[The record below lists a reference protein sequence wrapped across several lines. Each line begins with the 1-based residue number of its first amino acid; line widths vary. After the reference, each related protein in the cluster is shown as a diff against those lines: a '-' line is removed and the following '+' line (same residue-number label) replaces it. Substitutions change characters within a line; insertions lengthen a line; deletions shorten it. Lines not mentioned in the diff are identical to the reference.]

1 MNSEIWFAF
10 GGRRTSREA
19 LKSEIWNL
27 SRWFLWGLTWGF
39 GICNLKS
46 EFWICCSPLEILKVE
61 NEIWNLKSA
70 LANTDFLKIEICFL
84 HSAFCSVLS
93 LRSGAWKLQLEICW
107 AECWLSEFQFL
118 VTFAFCILTEF
129 RIVSILAFAFWCSD
143 LLPNPALN
151 FEIWN
156 LKSEIWILKS
166 EIWNLK
172 SEIWNLKSE
181 IWNLKSEFWNLKSEI
196 WVLPCSKPHNPNPNP
211 TLTPTCNA

>member
-1 MNSEIWFAF
+1 MKCRQHVKKALGFLSPSAWGMVKSEFKVKSAWWNSGILPLLEMALNSDIWVGNLLELNRILQRRIPAPYWILNSEIWL

-27 SRWFLWGLTWGF
+27 LRWFLWGLTWGF

-70 LANTDFLKIEICFL
+70 LANTDFLKFEICFL
-84 HSAFCSVLS
+84 HSAFCSDLS

-118 VTFAFCILTEF
+118 VTFAFCNLTEF
-129 RIVSILAFAFWCSD
+129 RIQSLAG
-143 LLPNPALN
+143 
-151 FEIWN
+151 I
-156 LKSEIWILKS
+156 K
-166 EIWNLK
+166 
-172 SEIWNLKSE
+172 
-181 IWNLKSEFWNLKSEI
+181 
-196 WVLPCSKPHNPNPNP
+196 KPYH
-211 TLTPTCNA
+211 